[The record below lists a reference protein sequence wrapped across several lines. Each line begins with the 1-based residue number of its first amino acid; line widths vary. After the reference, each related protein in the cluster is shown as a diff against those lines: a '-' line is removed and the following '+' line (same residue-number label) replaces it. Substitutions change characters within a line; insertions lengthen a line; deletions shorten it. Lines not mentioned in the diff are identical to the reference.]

1 MSATLRLS
9 RISDVANQICIAIC
23 ALLLV
28 AMMLVSTLG
37 ILLDLLRMTLRYV
50 GMEAAL
56 QSGAF
61 DWLYSNTRPS
71 FVRLFLPWFGMLSIT
86 VAFKFGEHIAIS
98 VLANSMPRWAL
109 TTTRWINYI
118 SVGLFGL
125 ALLWYGYTF
134 FLHATHIFVVSD
146 TLQISNQWMAASVP
160 ITGLIICIHLL
171 DGLALVEERNPMPFV
186 EDEPAH
192 DPPAAN
198 ILEGVS

>member
-9 RISDVANQICIAIC
+9 RISDVVNQICIAIC

-37 ILLDLLRMTLRYV
+37 ILFDLLRVAMRYG
-50 GMEAAL
+50 GMEAAF
-56 QSGAF
+56 QSGTL
-61 DWLYSNTRPS
+61 DWLYANTRPS

-98 VLANSMPRWAL
+98 VLTNSMPHWAL
-109 TTTRWINYI
+109 MATRWINYI

-134 FLHATHIFVVSD
+134 FLGATHVFVVSD
-146 TLQISNQWMAASVP
+146 ALQISNQWMAASVP

-171 DGLALVEERNPMPFV
+171 DGLALVEERSPLPLP

-192 DPPAAN
+192 NPPAAN